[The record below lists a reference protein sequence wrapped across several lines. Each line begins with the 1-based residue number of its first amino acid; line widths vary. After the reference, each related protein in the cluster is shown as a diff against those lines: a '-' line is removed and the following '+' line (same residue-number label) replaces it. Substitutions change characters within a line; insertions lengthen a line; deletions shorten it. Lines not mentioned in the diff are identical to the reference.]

1 MTKPPET
8 DVTTRCKRGLT
19 NESCSSTTHKHG
31 KTDER
36 NSFVMEG
43 TTAGRKRTQWSQGK
57 QTGARRL
64 REIGERET
72 ECESDGWNWC
82 TQTRENFRSSTF
94 QGSPVTLYLTI
105 SLSWCQRPTDLVI
118 CKLYFEGGRRRRR
131 RGINQKER
139 RNVRSRCHFSILPQ
153 EKCPV
158 HSLLGSPCGR
168 ISHSASAWGWL
179 WPWSGWWGSY
189 WPDRCCS
196 TFSRPAEPY
205 LRGSL
210 CAARSR
216 LWARPV
222 RDRSKT
228 ETNTNVTTEDVKTQL

>member
-1 MTKPPET
+1 MKGTHLPW
-8 DVTTRCKRGLT
+8 RGWQQAE
-19 NESCSSTTHKHG
+19 N
-31 KTDER
+31 ER
-36 NSFVMEG
+36 NEAKAS
-43 TTAGRKRTQWSQGK
+43 
-57 QTGARRL
+57 RL
-64 REIGERET
+64 ERDVWERSERET

-118 CKLYFEGGRRRRR
+118 CKLYFEGGRRRR

-222 RDRSKT
+222 GDRSIK